1 MPGGIHL
8 ATNTWNC
15 GFWSNIGFLFPTKLQ
30 EVKPVLPD
38 GSLMLEVELGQLF
51 PVMYSKTS
59 SCRQSRLCPVSVSH
73 PPPTSIP
80 APYPCPPIPSPSPIS
95 EDCALTT
102 LQFVANTAPLKT
114 FLLLLCVLK
123 SMFYE
128 RQTPCSPQWIFS

>member
-51 PVMYSKTS
+51 PVMYSKNFLLPTIQAL
-59 SCRQSRLCPVSVSH
+59 SCLCPPPNLH
-73 PPPTSIP
+73 PRPIP
-80 APYPCPPIPSPSPIS
+80 LPPIPPPSPIS
-95 EDCALTT
+95 EDCVLTT